1 MVLDVTFASIP
12 NPAELE
18 KTLNNI
24 PGVLENGIF
33 VGVTDIVL
41 IGEIQDGQPIVREM

>member
-1 MVLDVTFASIP
+1 MVIDVKFDSIDD
-12 NPAELE
+12 PADLE

-33 VGVTDIVL
+33 VGVTDLVL
-41 IGEIQDGQPIVREM
+41 IGEIVDGEPKVREL

>member
-1 MVLDVTFASIP
+1 MVIDVRFERIDDP
-12 NPAELE
+12 EGLE

-33 VGVTDIVL
+33 VNCTDLVL
-41 IGEIQDGQPIVREM
+41 IGEVIDGKPVVREL

>member
-1 MVLDVTFASIP
+1 MVLDVTFANIAD
-12 NPAELE
+12 PADLE

-33 VGVTDIVL
+33 VDLANVVL
-41 IGEIQDGQPIVREM
+41 IGEIQDGQPVVREM